1 MKRLNVT
8 INYPESEGCKCDIAT
23 ITVPSDEYGNVKYEL
38 SKRFD
43 NLRDELMN
51 EEDCDRFTLAYSV
64 IYDVVEKY
72 GGTCDIVESDLDL
85 IANFD

>member
-23 ITVPSDEYGNVKYEL
+23 ITVPSDEYGNAKYEL

-43 NLRDELMN
+43 NLRDEPMSA
-51 EEDCDRFTLAYSV
+51 EDCDTFSLAYSV
-64 IYDVVEKY
+64 IADVAEKY
-72 GGTCDIVESDLDL
+72 GGTCDIIESDLDL
-85 IANFD
+85 IAK

>member
-43 NLRDELMN
+43 NLRDEPMN
-51 EEDCDRFTLAYSV
+51 TEDCDTFSLAYSV
-64 IYDVVEKY
+64 IDDVAKKY
-72 GGTCDIVESDLDL
+72 GGTCDIIESDLDL
-85 IANFD
+85 IAK

>member
-43 NLRDELMN
+43 NLRYEPMST
-51 EEDCDRFTLAYSV
+51 EDCDTFSLAYS
-64 IYDVVEKY
+64 IIDDVAKKY
-72 GGTCDIVESDLDL
+72 GGTYDIVESDLDL
-85 IANFD
+85 TAR

>member
-43 NLRDELMN
+43 NLRDEPMN
-51 EEDCDRFTLAYSV
+51 TEDCDTFSLAYSV
-64 IYDVVEKY
+64 IDDIAKKY
-72 GGTCDIVESDLDL
+72 GGTCDIIESDLDL
-85 IANFD
+85 IAK

>member
-23 ITVPSDEYGNVKYEL
+23 ITVPSDEYGSVKYEL

-43 NLRDELMN
+43 NLRDEPMSA
-51 EEDCDRFTLAYSV
+51 EDCDTFSLAYSV
-64 IYDVVEKY
+64 IDDVAKKY
-72 GGTCDIVESDLDL
+72 GGTYDIVESDLDL
-85 IANFD
+85 TAR

>member
-43 NLRDELMN
+43 NLRDEPMSA
-51 EEDCDRFTLAYSV
+51 EDCDTFSLAYSV
-64 IYDVVEKY
+64 IDDVAKKY
-72 GGTCDIVESDLDL
+72 GGTCDIIESDIDL
-85 IANFD
+85 IAK